1 MIKNN
6 QQKSLYWVILWVIC
20 FSTAVTLTKTLAMV
34 LSPKIRVNAV
44 GPGPTFPSKYQT
56 KKGFDRQ
63 VQSTIL
69 KKRIKTQDICNA
81 IDLLL
86 SNQTITGQMIA
97 TDSGQHLRWNKNDAD
112 FINNKKK

>member
-1 MIKNN
+1 M
-6 QQKSLYWVILWVIC
+6 
-20 FSTAVTLTKTLAMV
+20 T
-34 LSPKIRVNAV
+34 
-44 GPGPTFPSKYQT
+44 
-56 KKGFDRQ
+56 
-63 VQSTIL
+63 TIL